1 MIIKSVTDQILP
13 LVQNNV
19 TADWIRY
26 SKFTY
31 LKSLKK
37 IVYLNAV
44 KVQSNRA
51 ECLTPKLDVHTFR

>member
-1 MIIKSVTDQILP
+1 MLTPWIPMITKSVTDQILP

-37 IVYLNAV
+37 I
-44 KVQSNRA
+44 KRI
-51 ECLTPKLDVHTFR
+51 